1 MFPWQGEGKAT
12 SFLLA
17 TQQREQRQQQ
27 AQQQA
32 QQQSPQQQQSARQDN
47 GYGRWRL
54 PAVMQGSAGSA
65 QAVNDKISSS
75 HTSSNGAN
83 GRESASTREDTL
95 PRPES
100 LSASISGDDDED
112 EDEDGD
118 AEEQGDSDGEDI
130 DFRSSTRNDATPAAA
145 AATTNGTEKQTRQ
158 PGQRLGE
165 RMPPLGYPPQ
175 PSFRNN
181 HARRLNTE
189 EEIKL
194 FELCIKHSSTF
205 GERSKL
211 CEWWKNIAN
220 EFIKNYGGPYSWH
233 SVRRKVDLVTR
244 QRIKYL
250 ADLKEGKIEADQA
263 TDPWKKVLDEWIPT
277 WEKFEISEKRRI
289 EVRDQRAAMR
299 KRKEPPTAAA
309 GAVAEGSNPSSPAP
323 SSSTP
328 AAKRKSTGATPSGSW
343 QATPSRWT
351 PAPSSYGPPPYG
363 IPAGPMAP
371 PPPSTPGMK
380 MPDGYDTM
388 FRTPAHPTTHPLYPY
403 PPPQPYY
410 TPPMAA
416 PPAADNNL
424 TSAVLETLTKL
435 NKHLEKA
442 DGTSPI
448 VAALTG
454 SNNTNANDKTTTT
467 ENGTSSSS
475 SSPHADAETQEPES
489 SAIIPPSIFKKL
501 KLELRAEFETELA
514 KEVAKIREALTSKLD
529 ALEQT
534 QEMIMEMLRQEPGR
548 EGSA

>member
-1 MFPWQGEGKAT
+1 M
-12 SFLLA
+12 
-17 TQQREQRQQQ
+17 
-27 AQQQA
+27 
-32 QQQSPQQQQSARQDN
+32 
-47 GYGRWRL
+47 
-54 PAVMQGSAGSA
+54 
-65 QAVNDKISSS
+65 
-75 HTSSNGAN
+75 
-83 GRESASTREDTL
+83 
-95 PRPES
+95 
-100 LSASISGDDDED
+100 SASISGDDDED
-112 EDEDGD
+112 EDEDGE

-130 DFRSSTRNDATPAAA
+130 DFRSSTRNETNPDAAA
-145 AATTNGTEKQTRQ
+145 AVAATTNGTEKQTRQ

-220 EFIKNYGGPYSWH
+220 EFIENYGGPYSWH

-277 WEKFEISEKRRI
+277 WEKFEVSEKRRI

-299 KRKEPPTAAA
+299 KRKEPPSSATAAT
-309 GAVAEGSNPSSPAP
+309 EGSNPSSPVP

-328 AAKRKSTGATPSGSW
+328 AAKRKSTGVASAPSGSW
-343 QATPSRWT
+343 QATPSKWT
-351 PAPSSYGPPPYG
+351 PASSSYGPPPYA

-388 FRTPAHPTTHPLYPY
+388 FRSPVHPTTHPLYPY

-442 DGTSPI
+442 DGTPSV

-454 SNNTNANDKTTTT
+454 SNNTNTNEKTTTT
-467 ENGTSSSS
+467 ENGISSSS
-475 SSPHADAETQEPES
+475 SSQPDAESQETESTQISP
-489 SAIIPPSIFKKL
+489 AILKKL
-501 KLELRAEFETELA
+501 KTEIRAEFETELA
-514 KEVAKIREALTSKLD
+514 KIREAFTSKLD

-548 EGSA
+548 EGST

>member
-1 MFPWQGEGKAT
+1 MFPWQGEGKGT

-27 AQQQA
+27 AQQQQA
-32 QQQSPQQQQSARQDN
+32 TQQQPQSARQDN

-54 PAVMQGSAGSA
+54 PSVMQGTS
-65 QAVNDKISSS
+65 QAVNGKISSS
-75 HTSSNGAN
+75 HTSSDVPN
-83 GRESASTREDTL
+83 GRAPSSSNREEVLAGPESI
-95 PRPES
+95 S
-100 LSASISGDDDED
+100 LSASVDDDEED
-112 EDEDGD
+112 EEEEDGD
-118 AEEQGDSDGEDI
+118 AEQQGDSEGEDI
-130 DFRSSTRNDATPAAA
+130 DYRSSRTESNPNG
-145 AATTNGTEKQTRQ
+145 TTKNGTEKQATRQ
-158 PGQRLGE
+158 PGQRPGE
-165 RMPPLGYPPQ
+165 RTPPLGYPPQ

-220 EFIKNYGGPYSWH
+220 EFIENYGGPYSWH

-250 ADLKEGKIEADQA
+250 ADLKEGKIETDQA
-263 TDPWKKVLDEWIPT
+263 TDPWKRVLDEWIPT
-277 WEKFEISEKRRI
+277 WEKFEVSEKRRI

-299 KRKEPPTAAA
+299 KRKEPPSSVASGVA
-309 GAVAEGSNPSSPAP
+309 AEGSNPSSPAP

-328 AAKRKSTGATPSGSW
+328 AAKRKSTGATPSAGAGAPGSW
-343 QATPSRWT
+343 QATPSKWT
-351 PAPSSYGPPPYG
+351 PGPSPYGPSPYA
-363 IPAGPMAP
+363 IPAGPMAQ

-388 FRTPAHPTTHPLYPY
+388 FRNSAHPITHPLYPY
-403 PPPQPYY
+403 HPPQPYF

-416 PPAADNNL
+416 PTAADNNL

-442 DGTSPI
+442 DGTSSPI
-448 VAALTG
+448 VAALTAKN
-454 SNNTNANDKTTTT
+454 SNKTIDKPI
-467 ENGTSSSS
+467 ENGTSSPQ
-475 SSPHADAETQEPES
+475 PHADAEDPKEPPPTTII
-489 SAIIPPSIFKKL
+489 SAATTLQKFKT
-501 KLELRAEFETELA
+501 ELRAEFEMELA
-514 KEVAKIREALTSKLD
+514 KLREAFTAKLD

-534 QEMIMEMLRQEPGR
+534 QEMIMDMLRQEPGR
-548 EGSA
+548 EGST

>member
-1 MFPWQGEGKAT
+1 
-12 SFLLA
+12 
-17 TQQREQRQQQ
+17 
-27 AQQQA
+27 
-32 QQQSPQQQQSARQDN
+32 
-47 GYGRWRL
+47 
-54 PAVMQGSAGSA
+54 
-65 QAVNDKISSS
+65 VNDKTSKN
-75 HTSSNGAN
+75 HTSSNATN
-83 GRESASTREDTL
+83 GRASSPREEPH

-100 LSASISGDDDED
+100 MSASISGDDDDEED
-112 EDEDGD
+112 EEDGD
-118 AEEQGDSDGEDI
+118 AEEQGDSEGEDI
-130 DFRSSTRNDATPAAA
+130 NFRSSRNEANT
-145 AATTNGTEKQTRQ
+145 TSNKTNGTEKQPRQ

-165 RMPPLGYPPQ
+165 RIPPLGYPPQ

-194 FELCIKHSSTF
+194 FEICIKHSSTF

-220 EFIKNYGGPYSWH
+220 EFIENYGGPYSWH

-277 WEKFEISEKRRI
+277 WEKFEVSEKRRI

-299 KRKEPPTAAA
+299 KRKDPPAAGAAGAAA
-309 GAVAEGSNPSSPAP
+309 GASGSSPSSPAP

-328 AAKRKSTGATPSGSW
+328 TAKRKSTGATPSAGAAAPPGSW
-343 QATPSRWT
+343 QATPNKWT
-351 PAPSSYGPPPYG
+351 AGPSPYGPPPY
-363 IPAGPMAP
+363 PMSAGPMGP

-388 FRTPAHPTTHPLYPY
+388 FRSPAHPTTHPLYPY
-403 PPPQPYY
+403 PPPPQPYY
-410 TPPMAA
+410 APHMATPPG
-416 PPAADNNL
+416 PGADSNL

-442 DGTSPI
+442 NGSTSSPI

-454 SNNTNANDKTTTT
+454 SNKSNDKDTNNTTTT
-467 ENGTSSSS
+467 TTTTTAENGTRSSSS
-475 SSPHADAETQEPES
+475 SSTSSEQADAEEETQGTQTTI
-489 SAIIPPSIFKKL
+489 SATALKKL
-501 KLELRAEFETELA
+501 KNELRAEFETELA
-514 KEVAKIREALTSKLD
+514 KIREAFTSKLD
-529 ALEQT
+529 TLEQT

-548 EGSA
+548 EGST

>member
-1 MFPWQGEGKAT
+1 
-12 SFLLA
+12 
-17 TQQREQRQQQ
+17 
-27 AQQQA
+27 
-32 QQQSPQQQQSARQDN
+32 
-47 GYGRWRL
+47 
-54 PAVMQGSAGSA
+54 MQGSVS
-65 QAVNDKISSS
+65 DKISSN
-75 HTSSNGAN
+75 HTSSNAAT
-83 GRESASTREDTL
+83 GRASSPREESLA
-95 PRPES
+95 RPEIM
-100 LSASISGDDDED
+100 SASISGDDEED
-112 EDEDGD
+112 EEEDGD

-130 DFRSSTRNDATPAAA
+130 DFRSSTRNESNL
-145 AATTNGTEKQTRQ
+145 AATTSSTNGTEKQTRQ
-158 PGQRLGE
+158 PGQRPGE

-220 EFIKNYGGPYSWH
+220 EFIENYGGPYSWH

-250 ADLKEGKIEADQA
+250 TDLKEGRIEADQA

-299 KRKEPPTAAA
+299 KRKEPPTSAPGAAA
-309 GAVAEGSNPSSPAP
+309 AEGSNPSSPAP

-328 AAKRKSTGATPSGSW
+328 AAKRNSTGATSSTGAGATAPGSW
-343 QATPSRWT
+343 QATPPKWT
-351 PAPSSYGPPPYG
+351 PGPSPYG
-363 IPAGPMAP
+363 SAPYHLPAGPMAP

-388 FRTPAHPTTHPLYPY
+388 FRSPAHPTTHPLYPY

-410 TPPMAA
+410 APPVATPPG
-416 PPAADNNL
+416 PALDNNL

-442 DGTSPI
+442 DGSSSV

-454 SNNTNANDKTTTT
+454 STNANDKITTA
-467 ENGTSSSS
+467 ENGTTS
-475 SSPHADAETQEPES
+475 SSPSSDQADADAEETPGTETTMSP
-489 SAIIPPSIFKKL
+489 AVLKKL
-501 KLELRAEFETELA
+501 KLEIRAEFETELA
-514 KEVAKIREALTSKLD
+514 KIREAFTSKLD

-548 EGSA
+548 EGST